1 MNKYFKFKKSNMA
14 RLADWS
20 HISQAAFVYSVEVK
34 LFAFEPFLLKDSLL
48 NLVLKTVIVS

>member
-34 LFAFEPFLLKDSLL
+34 LFTFEPFLLKDSLL
-48 NLVLKTVIVS
+48 NLVLKTVLVS